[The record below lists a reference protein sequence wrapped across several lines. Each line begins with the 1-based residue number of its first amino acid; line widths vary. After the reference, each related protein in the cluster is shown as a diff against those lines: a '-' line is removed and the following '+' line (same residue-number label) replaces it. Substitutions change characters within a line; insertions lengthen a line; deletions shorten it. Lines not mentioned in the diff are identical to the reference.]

1 MNDNVFVFIAM
12 VAHQANKAWCQVNG
26 DNSQPDWD
34 LAEDWQRESAIN
46 GVKFRIENPGAGHD
60 AMHNNW
66 MKEKVEDGWVFGEI
80 KDPDA
85 KTHPCIVPFEQL
97 PVFQQKKDAL
107 FSSIV
112 DALQPPT
119 VISAPSEVVHI
130 KGLRKGIDGVL
141 QAVKGC
147 ADEFPS
153 REKSL
158 SITKLQESIMWLGM
172 DLKRLNTPNPYPSS
186 KDPSTGDK
194 IEPTA
199 DDLKM

>member
-1 MNDNVFVFIAM
+1 MNYNLIVFIAM

-34 LAEDWQRESAIN
+34 LAPDWQRESIIN
-46 GVKFRIENPGAGHD
+46 GVKFRIENPGSSYD
-60 AMHNNW
+60 AMHINW
-66 MKEKVEDGWVFGEI
+66 LKEKEADGWVFGEV
-80 KDPDA
+80 KDEVA
-85 KTHPCIVPFEQL
+85 RTHPCMLPFDQL
-97 PVFQQKKDAL
+97 SEFHQKKDYL

-112 DALQPPT
+112 DALFPPQK
-119 VISAPSEVVHI
+119 VVGPSEVVRI
-130 KGLRKGIDGVL
+130 KGLRKGIDSVL
-141 QAVKGC
+141 QDVKDC
-147 ADEFPS
+147 SEIFPS

-158 SITKLQESIMWLGM
+158 SITKLQEGIMWLGM

-186 KDPSTGDK
+186 KKPETGDK